1 MTRRIFKTAIAAI
14 LMMACWGG
22 AAAQE
27 KQAPLPDVNVTAP
40 ATTESFVTKGF
51 TPYDGNVRVE
61 EDKWPVIPCA
71 TARISAG
78 PNGTCQ
84 TGTPTENFLSRSGGE
99 PGNCIIAHQLVTF
112 QTGSLSVEADTMI
125 FDPYKIVSG
134 SPTGHQDKNCFIWS
148 GYQRPLSDFPDMN
161 RVTRRGGGW
170 RNLVIAKPV
179 STYDFSDQG
188 RNCEAIE
195 KLGPNWHGGYI
206 WVVHAS
212 ICQPDA
218 RAVSATDIASVLAGL
233 RLDRYDPIGNLA
245 THSAD
250 SVTTAAQ

>member
-1 MTRRIFKTAIAAI
+1 MIA
-14 LMMACWGG
+14 CGG

-40 ATTESFVTKGF
+40 ATTLSFITKGF
-51 TPYDGNVRVE
+51 QPYDGNTRVE
-61 EDKWPVIPCA
+61 ENKWPVIPCA

-78 PNGTCQ
+78 AGATCQ
-84 TGTPTENFLSRSGGE
+84 TGTPTENFLSRANGE

-112 QTGSLSVEADTMI
+112 QLGALSVEADTMI

-148 GYQRPLSDFPDMN
+148 GYLHPLSDFPDMN
-161 RVTRRGGGW
+161 QVTRRGAGW
-170 RNLVIAKPV
+170 HNPMIAQPL
-179 STYDFSDQG
+179 SSYEFSDQG
-188 RNCEAIE
+188 RSCAAIE

-212 ICQPDA
+212 ICRPDA
-218 RAVSATDIASVLAGL
+218 QPVQPGDITAVLAGL
-233 RLDRYDPIGNLA
+233 RLDRYDPLGNLRPP
-245 THSAD
+245 SAD
-250 SVTTAAQ
+250 TFYSAGQ